1 MYQTKPLTLFLVAAF
16 FVTALAVSLM
26 ASTYTAH
33 SATHGGMHGKIVMN
47 PAAQKEF
54 PSVSG
59 IIEKQVVRQG
69 SSGQ

>member
-1 MYQTKPLTLFLVAAF
+1 MYKTKPLTLFVVAAF

-26 ASTYTAH
+26 ASTYIAN
-33 SATHGGMHGKIVMN
+33 SAALGGRHGKISMT

-54 PSVSG
+54 PSVGS